1 MPKDSIDEAVHLMDK
16 DEIANF
22 EDDLENFKVKFV
34 YKKKNGMTRTALG
47 TRNQRWIPE
56 DKWDFLEEVLADPRS
71 VYLLPYYDLE
81 RKDFR
86 CFHISRFDR
95 ILKKTK

>member
-16 DEIANF
+16 DEIADF

-47 TRNQRWIPE
+47 TRNQRWITE
-56 DKWDFLEEVLADPRS
+56 DIRVLCI
-71 VYLLPYYDLE
+71 
-81 RKDFR
+81 
-86 CFHISRFDR
+86 CFHTT
-95 ILKKTK
+95 ILKEKTPGTSTFQGSIES